1 MSMIWILSLLL
12 LLVGIFANG
21 FSGNV
26 SSRPAVVNIGAIFTF
41 ESTIGKVVKIAIEEA
56 VKDVNSN
63 ASVLSRTKLVL
74 QMQDSNCS
82 GFLGLIG
89 GTLVLLCFFP
99 KLQLPSIGC

>member
-41 ESTIGKVVKIAIEEA
+41 ESTIGRVAEIAIEEA
-56 VKDVNSN
+56 VKDVNFN
-63 ASVLSRTKLVL
+63 ASVLPGTKLVL
-74 QMQDSNCS
+74 QMQDSNC
-82 GFLGLIG
+82 GVFLSLIG
-89 GTLVLLCFFP
+89 GTLFY
-99 KLQLPSIGC
+99 

>member
-21 FSGNV
+21 CSGNV
-26 SSRPAVVNIGAIFTF
+26 SSRAAVVNIGAIFTF
-41 ESTIGKVVKIAIEEA
+41 ESTIGRVAKIAIEEA

-63 ASVLSRTKLVL
+63 ASVLPGTKLVL

-82 GFLGLIG
+82 GFLEKTCI
-89 GTLVLLCFFP
+89 
-99 KLQLPSIGC
+99 